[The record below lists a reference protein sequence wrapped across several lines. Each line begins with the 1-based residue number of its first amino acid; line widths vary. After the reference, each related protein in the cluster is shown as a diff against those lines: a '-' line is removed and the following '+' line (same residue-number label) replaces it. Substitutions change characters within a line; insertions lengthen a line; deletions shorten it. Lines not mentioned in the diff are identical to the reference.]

1 MTVAEDLA
9 DALARDVM
17 AAMDEMD
24 EERYYLEVG
33 KMLASL
39 SPLMEENFMTAM
51 RVRLAERRGRDMLER
66 KLAAFR
72 AGKANG

>member
-1 MTVAEDLA
+1 MAVAEDLA